1 MWHCG
6 CEAWRSTGHTYLS
19 SSKSQTTILSLFSYL
34 PAYNSNIEY
43 QELISGCSLTGI
55 FLLPQVTL
63 TDYEEPVLRILRASV
78 AANAS
83 CAAANSSR
91 PLIAKAASENSYEVT
106 A

>member
-1 MWHCG
+1 M
-6 CEAWRSTGHTYLS
+6 L
-19 SSKSQTTILSLFSYL
+19 TTILSLFCYL
-34 PAYNSNIEY
+34 PAYNSGIVY
-43 QELISGCSLTGI
+43 QEVISRCLLTGR

-83 CAAANSSR
+83 CAAANSSH
-91 PLIAKAASENSYEVT
+91 PLIVRAASENSYEVT